1 MPLSDD
7 IAKIDKLTKVL
18 MQKLAKKEDE
28 LRQANE
34 NTKQLEDELVE
45 AEKLARNFERLLES
59 CREQSLAG
67 GAKHSKQAKR
77 KTNSKKAQAHKKH
90 KAQPRSSTRKPK
102 ALRRSKRIMSRL
114 RSKR

>member
-7 IAKIDKLTKVL
+7 IAKVGKLTKVL
-18 MQKLAKKEDE
+18 MQKLAIKEHE

-59 CREQSLAG
+59 CHKQSLAG
-67 GAKHSKQAKR
+67 GAKHSHQAKR
-77 KTNSKKAQAHKKH
+77 KTNRKKPQAHKKH
-90 KAQPRSSTRKPK
+90 KPQPRSSTRKPK

-114 RSKR
+114 RSKP